1 MPEIP
6 SVSQNLL
13 QQKYGQKKET
23 PPKEEFQMAKE
34 KGIVSRADAKDAINA
49 KIQKAQTKKARPS
62 AILDLSPE
70 AKKILSGKS
79 V

>member
-13 QQKYGQKKET
+13 QQKYGQKKEA
-23 PPKEEFQMAKE
+23 PPKEDFQMAAE
-34 KGIVSRADAKDAINA
+34 KGIASRADAKDAINA
-49 KIQKAQTKKARPS
+49 RIKEAQTKKARPS

-70 AKKILSGKS
+70 ARRILSGKS
-79 V
+79 